1 MVQRPEARK
10 EPAVT
15 INRAVESDVLG
26 FGKLYSILWNALE
39 IEQSGLI
46 VRKLLCLLYIPILIR
61 TSDQVNIHRICNQ
74 EGQGTA
80 ACKIVSSGT
89 LAHILAAALKVLKL
103 QGICC
108 VPLTPELVTANSKPL
123 S

>member
-1 MVQRPEARK
+1 MVQSPEARK
-10 EPAVT
+10 APAVT
-15 INRAVESDVLG
+15 INRAVEPDVLG
-26 FGKLYSILWNALE
+26 FGKLYAVLWNALE
-39 IEQSGLI
+39 TEQSGFMT
-46 VRKLLCLLYIPILIR
+46 RKLLYLLYIPILIH

-89 LAHILAAALKVLKL
+89 LAYILAAALKVLKL

-108 VPLTPELVTANSKPL
+108 VPLTPELVTGNSKPL